1 LRNGM
6 ASLIDALRE
15 KATVIRTRVE
25 SIQPAA
31 APDVTPWRIFAAGEW
46 QNFDQIVLCCGA
58 NRAAPLIA
66 PIDARAGEL
75 LASIPHSGSAIWTFG
90 YRTED
95 VPRPLDAFG
104 FLIPKQERKTIM
116 ACTWV
121 ATKWQGRVPDG
132 KAVLRCFSTDP
143 DAPENAMRSDLRR
156 LMGIT
161 AEPLFALNHR
171 WPESMPQY
179 TVGHA
184 QRIAETEARLA
195 VIPGLH
201 LAGNAYHGIGI
212 PDCVRSAREAVED
225 VLATSRN
232 RL

>member
-1 LRNGM
+1 MRLIL
-6 ASLIDALRE
+6 ASSSPRRAEILRE
-15 KATVIRTRVE
+15 AGVSFEICATNVDE
-25 SIQPAA
+25 SIQPGEFWG
-31 APDVTPWRIFAAGEW
+31 VFAADEW
-46 QNFDQIVLCCGA
+46 HYFDRIVLRCGA

-104 FLIPKQERKTIM
+104 FLVPKRERNTIM

-121 ATKWQGRVPDG
+121 ATKWQGRVPGG
-132 KAVLRCFSTDP
+132 KAALRCFSTDP
-143 DAPENAMRSDLRR
+143 DVSEEAMRADLRT

-161 AEPLFALNHR
+161 AEPLFAFSNR

-184 QRIAETEARLA
+184 PRVAEMEARIAA
-195 VIPGLH
+195 IPGLH
-201 LAGNAYHGIGI
+201 LAGNAYHGVGI
-212 PDCVRSAREAVED
+212 PDCVRSAKEAAGRVR
-225 VLATSRN
+225 A
-232 RL
+232 